1 MTYLGRLTGCVHY
14 HQSSSMKLVT
24 HSTEVY
30 PNSVNPLTP
39 KIWLLILSSN
49 CYTFSCKLIA
59 YKNLV
64 LDQDNFYLMS

>member
-1 MTYLGRLTGCVHY
+1 MHY
-14 HQSSSMKLVT
+14 RQSSSMKLVT

-49 CYTFSCKLIA
+49 CHTFSCKLIA

-64 LDQDNFYLMS
+64 LDQDNFYLIS

>member
-1 MTYLGRLTGCVHY
+1 
-14 HQSSSMKLVT
+14 MKLVT

-64 LDQDNFYLMS
+64 LDQDNFYLIS